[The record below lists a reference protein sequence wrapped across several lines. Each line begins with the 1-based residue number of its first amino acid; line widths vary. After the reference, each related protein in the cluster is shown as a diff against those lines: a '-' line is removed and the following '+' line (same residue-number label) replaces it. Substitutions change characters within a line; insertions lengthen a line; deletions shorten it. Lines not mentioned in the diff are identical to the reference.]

1 MKVKMKYLAVAVL
14 SLLFTH
20 TVEAQILKGLGK
32 KLEKK
37 TEELAEKAIDRLG
50 NSDQAASNEQG
61 GESKDTDGQSRPAS
75 TGPFEDIP
83 LLKNDFVRGTQ
94 TIFFDDFSAEV
105 VGEMGTRWTSNGIGT
120 ISEVPGIG
128 GKWLKLYHENTY
140 KIKELVR
147 IPENF
152 TLEFDLLTL
161 ADAKKGLVVD
171 FGFDHEKGIS
181 KHFYLADRNP
191 INIEASYRFDAFEFT
206 SNELK
211 PTKRSKIK
219 ANMSYFVNDIMK
231 VKISVVGDR
240 MKAYIDEYKVL
251 DTEMINPMTKK
262 YFYVAVENEDNAAEV
277 YLSNVR
283 ISQL

>member
-1 MKVKMKYLAVAVL
+1 MKFKATYLGMML
-14 SLLFTH
+14 LPLLFTLPA
-20 TVEAQILKGLGK
+20 EAQLLKGLGK

-37 TEELAEKAIDRLG
+37 TEEIAGKAIDRIG
-50 NSDQAASNEQG
+50 NNEKTAPDKG
-61 GESKDTDGQSRPAS
+61 DDENAGTNSSKSRG

-83 LLKNDFVRGTQ
+83 LLKNDFARGSKAV
-94 TIFFDDFSAEV
+94 FFDDFSTET
-105 VGEMGTRWTSNGIGT
+105 VGEMAARWTSNGMGT
-120 ISEVPGIG
+120 VSEVQGVG

-161 ADAKKGLVVD
+161 ADSKDGLVVD
-171 FGFDHEKGIS
+171 FGFDDEKGIS

-191 INIEASYRFDAFEFT
+191 INIEASYRFDSFEFT
-206 SNELK
+206 SNELQ

-231 VKISVVGDR
+231 VKISVAGDR

-251 DTEMINPMTKK
+251 DTEMVNPITKK
-262 YFYVAVENEDNAAEV
+262 YFYIAVQNEKNAAEV
-277 YLSNVR
+277 YVSNF
-283 ISQL
+283 IINEL